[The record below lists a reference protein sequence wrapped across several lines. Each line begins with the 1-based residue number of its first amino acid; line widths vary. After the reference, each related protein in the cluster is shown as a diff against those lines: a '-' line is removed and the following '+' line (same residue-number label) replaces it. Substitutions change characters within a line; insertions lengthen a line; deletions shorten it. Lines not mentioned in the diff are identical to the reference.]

1 MSSAESLLRAAF
13 EAPPS
18 AEALE
23 RAALIWARPSPAM
36 IVNAAR
42 YLELFEALRAERSAV
57 EVAEVL
63 CDCLEGQAGTP
74 PPHPVFEDRL
84 FALSPAD
91 GAAIAAQRLPRW
103 RALAAEGRRSP
114 VVLLYAQQA
123 RHGEAVDDAVLDEIA
138 PSPQERSLRA
148 VLAALSPAK
157 REAWLLEALN
167 LPLLRRSAA
176 NQAPSFAV
184 VRLSEYVVPHL
195 DLCDAPTLRSAVSE
209 ALAIAAPHPSA
220 EVLRRRVEAGGGPT
234 PPVAEPTPEALRGL
248 AYLEEKYAAARRAA
262 GIVGVVQQSADR
274 GVRVPHAPEL
284 LDLDAWRAA
293 TDARRRALA
302 EQIAAAHPDLR
313 LLGVRRYAEDT
324 PVAIFHHRAAGLD
337 LALVPGHLAQVG
349 FGDHEEAVVQ
359 AASLAHAGTP
369 NHFEEF
375 EYFLADALASMRPV
389 RRVRVAP
396 FLVATAPG
404 PTLDPAPFVDHV
416 EASAFRLPSEA
427 EWEAA
432 ARGGRA
438 DGLTFR
444 GDTVPDEA
452 WFEETEAGG
461 EDLANAFGCYGF
473 GLMPEVC
480 ADAWHPD
487 HRDAPPDGR
496 PRPGPGPRVVRGGAA
511 QVYPWQACGEWQ
523 LLCVACRAPDS
534 HWEFFRTFRPC
545 WSVHVDP
552 AV

>member
-1 MSSAESLLRAAF
+1 MSSVESILRAAF

-18 AEALE
+18 AEALR
-23 RAALIWARPSPAM
+23 RAALMWPRPSPAM
-36 IVNAAR
+36 IENAAR
-42 YLELFEALRAERSAV
+42 YLDLIEALRAERSAV
-57 EVAEVL
+57 SVAEAL
-63 CDCLEGQAGTP
+63 CDVTEGSGGKP
-74 PPHPVFEDRL
+74 PPHPVLEDLL
-84 FALSPAD
+84 FALSPAE
-91 GAAIAAQRLPRW
+91 GAAIAAARLPRW
-103 RALAAEGRRSP
+103 RALAAEGRRLP

-123 RHGEAVDDAVLDEIA
+123 RHGEAVDDAVLDTIP
-138 PSPQERSLRA
+138 PSPQERSLRP
-148 VLAALSPAK
+148 VLAAVSPAK

-176 NQAPSFAV
+176 SQAPGFAV

-195 DLCDAPTLRSAVSE
+195 DLCDAPALRAAVDE
-209 ALAIAAPHPSA
+209 ALAIAAPHASA
-220 EVLRRRVEAGGGPT
+220 EALRRRVEAGGGPA
-234 PPVAEPTPEALRGL
+234 PPVTEPTPEVLRGL

-293 TDARRRALA
+293 TDGRRRELA
-302 EQIAAAHPDLR
+302 DQVAAAHPDLR

-324 PVAIFHHRAAGLD
+324 PVALFHHRAADLD
-337 LALVPGHLAQVG
+337 LALIPGHVAQVG
-349 FGDHEEAVVQ
+349 FGDHEEAVVR
-359 AASLAHAGTP
+359 AASLVHAGIP

-375 EYFLADALASMRPV
+375 EYFLTDGLASMRPV

-396 FLVATAPG
+396 FLIATAPG

-416 EASAFRLPSEA
+416 EASPFRLPSEV

-432 ARGGRA
+432 ARGGRT

-444 GDTVPDEA
+444 GDAVPDEA

-487 HRDAPPDGR
+487 HRDAPPNG

-511 QVYPWQACGEWQ
+511 QVYPWQSCGEWQ
-523 LLCVACRAPDS
+523 LLCVASRAPDS

-545 WSVHVDP
+545 WSLHVAP